1 MEPEVGFPA
10 ARRSREASPT
20 GTFRYSRTPFGARER
35 GARPQRSDA
44 ASPATRGPLS
54 PCSTG
59 ACAPSRGPGAIWL
72 ASCSAKGRSMAGSSV
87 RRSESCP
94 AQPDICEIAG
104 PSLGSGPA
112 ADRGAAANL
121 PNFQWLHVIEETTG
135 ANACGGVPDLEAAA
149 DVVPA
154 TLDSAVG
161 AGRPRRHSDRDDA
174 NSDLACMGCT
184 LGENAASPPVRGHA
198 GGGGRAAQRPSGA
211 AGAAKRARR
220 NGRVETACT
229 SPGWPVPPG
238 RPRRRSAATAP

>member
-1 MEPEVGFPA
+1 
-10 ARRSREASPT
+10 
-20 GTFRYSRTPFGARER
+20 
-35 GARPQRSDA
+35 
-44 ASPATRGPLS
+44 
-54 PCSTG
+54 
-59 ACAPSRGPGAIWL
+59 
-72 ASCSAKGRSMAGSSV
+72 MAGSSV

-135 ANACGGVPDLEAAA
+135 ANACGGLPDLETAA

-198 GGGGRAAQRPSGA
+198 GGGGRAAQRARRNGPGET
-211 AGAAKRARR
+211 GAAKRARGNR
-220 NGRVETACT
+220 LHVPWMASLAWAPAPPLRGSAPAPPLCGYSALTAAISCWRPCFA
-229 SPGWPVPPG
+229 SAKSMPVFG
-238 RPRRRSAATAP
+238 LV